1 MSVYVRGDST
11 HRRVQINNPNGL
23 TTPVYSLSFVLK
35 RVENSFFFFVFFLCF
50 FLQLSGFIYVCV

>member
-35 RVENSFFFFVFFLCF
+35 RVENSFFSLF
-50 FLQLSGFIYVCV
+50 FLQLSSFIYVCV